1 MNKKYTVSALIL
13 YLNYFIHGIGC
24 SILGQQVVKEMLA
37 LQWGL
42 KLDDIGKVTAV
53 AAALGLGRLI
63 SLPIAGPLSDKLGR
77 RVSAIIGA
85 ASYAIFFVGI
95 AFSPNMMVAY
105 IAAVLGGLAN
115 SFLDTAIYPAVGEI
129 FYNYT
134 GIATMGIKFFISISQ
149 LLMPF
154 FLGMVAGSAMS
165 YGTLVL
171 VCAAA
176 IAILGVLII
185 FAPLPAESESG
196 KKESLIQ
203 NIKNANFSVESVVLI
218 LIGFTSTATFQLW
231 LNCAQTFGKEI
242 AGMGNEVSNMQTY
255 YSAGTMAALIITS
268 FLTTKIKQVRFI
280 ALYPAVAAVSMILV
294 YLIKTPTI
302 CFIGAF
308 MVGFFAAGG
317 VLQLVTA
324 TVNELFPKIKGT
336 ITSIVMIA
344 SSLSNYTILTAAGNM
359 SASAVLIMNIVLTV
373 IGVVLALFVNV
384 RYGKMVEAAKEEA

>member
-37 LQWGL
+37 KQWGL
-42 KLDDIGKVTAV
+42 TLDDVGKVTMV

-63 SLPIAGPLSDKLGR
+63 SLPVAGPLSDKLGR
-77 RVSAIIGA
+77 RISSVIGA

-95 AFSPNMMVAY
+95 AFSPNMTVAY
-105 IAAVLGGLAN
+105 IAAVMGGLAN

-149 LLMPF
+149 LMMPF
-154 FLGMVAGSAMS
+154 FLGMAAGSAMS
-165 YGTLVL
+165 YGTLAL

-176 IAILGVLII
+176 IGVLGVLII
-185 FAPLPAESESG
+185 FAPLPTDSESG
-196 KKESLIQ
+196 KKESLLQ
-203 NIKNANFSVESVVLI
+203 NIKNANFSMESIVLI

-242 AGMGNEVSNMQTY
+242 AGMGNEVSNMQTW
-255 YSAGTMAALIITS
+255 YSGGTMLALIITS

-280 ALYPAVAAVSMILV
+280 FIYPAVAAVSMLLV
-294 YLIKTPTI
+294 YMIRTPEI
-302 CFIGAF
+302 CLFGAF

-344 SSLSNYTILTAAGNM
+344 SSLSNYTILSAAGSM
-359 SASAVLIMNIVLTV
+359 SASAVLMMNIILTV
-373 IGVVLALFVNV
+373 IGVLLALFVNM
-384 RYGKMVEAAKEEA
+384 RYAKMVEAAKQ

>member
-1 MNKKYTVSALIL
+1 MNKKYTFSALIL

-42 KLDDIGKVTAV
+42 TLADTGKVTAV

-63 SLPIAGPLSDKLGR
+63 SLPVAGPLSDKLGR
-77 RVSAIIGA
+77 RISAVIGA

-95 AFSPNMMVAY
+95 AFSPSMTVAY
-105 IAAVLGGLAN
+105 IAAILGGLAN

-129 FYNYT
+129 FYDYT

-154 FLGMVAGSAMS
+154 FLGIFAGSVMS
-165 YGTLVL
+165 YGTLAL
-171 VCAAA
+171 VCAVV
-176 IAILGVLII
+176 IAVLGLCIL
-185 FAPLPAESESG
+185 FAPLPAVSESG
-196 KKESLIQ
+196 KKQSFLQ
-203 NIKNANFSVESVVLI
+203 SIKTANFSVESIVLI
-218 LIGFTSTATFQLW
+218 VIGFTSTATFQLW
-231 LNCAQTFGKEI
+231 LNCAQSFGKEV
-242 AGMGNEVSNMQTY
+242 AGMGAEVSHMQTY

-268 FLTTKIKQVRFI
+268 FLTTKIKQIRFI
-280 ALYPAVAAVSMILV
+280 AVYPAIAAVSMLLV
-294 YLIKTPTI
+294 YLIRTPFI
-302 CFIGAF
+302 CFFGAF

-344 SSLSNYTILTAAGNM
+344 SSLSNYTILSIAGNM
-359 SASAVLIMNIVLTV
+359 SPSAVLLMNLILTG
-373 IGVVLALFVNV
+373 IGVLLALFVNM
-384 RYGKMVEAAKEEA
+384 RYGKMVKAAKAEE

>member
-165 YGTLVL
+165 YGTLAL

>member
-129 FYNYT
+129 FYNYFSVVTAFLPGFGCRFCHVLWYFGT
-134 GIATMGIKFFISISQ
+134 GLCGCNCNPGRSDHFCSFTGRIRKRQ
-149 LLMPF
+149 ER
-154 FLGMVAGSAMS
+154 
-165 YGTLVL
+165 
-171 VCAAA
+171 
-176 IAILGVLII
+176 I
-185 FAPLPAESESG
+185 FDPEHQKCKLFSG
-196 KKESLIQ
+196 KR
-203 NIKNANFSVESVVLI
+203 
-218 LIGFTSTATFQLW
+218 
-231 LNCAQTFGKEI
+231 CADPDWFYQ
-242 AGMGNEVSNMQTY
+242 Y
-255 YSAGTMAALIITS
+255 RYL
-268 FLTTKIKQVRFI
+268 
-280 ALYPAVAAVSMILV
+280 PAVA
-294 YLIKTPTI
+294 
-302 CFIGAF
+302 
-308 MVGFFAAGG
+308 
-317 VLQLVTA
+317 
-324 TVNELFPKIKGT
+324 ELC
-336 ITSIVMIA
+336 A
-344 SSLSNYTILTAAGNM
+344 DLW
-359 SASAVLIMNIVLTV
+359 
-373 IGVVLALFVNV
+373 
-384 RYGKMVEAAKEEA
+384 

>member
-1 MNKKYTVSALIL
+1 MNKKYTASALIL

-42 KLDDIGKVTAV
+42 TLDDIGKVTAV

-105 IAAVLGGLAN
+105 IAAILGGLAN

-165 YGTLVL
+165 YGTLAL
-171 VCAAA
+171 VCAVA
-176 IAILGVLII
+176 IAVLGVLII

-196 KKESLIQ
+196 KKESLLQ

-242 AGMGNEVSNMQTY
+242 AGMGAEVSNMQTY

-294 YLIKTPTI
+294 YLIKTPAI
-302 CFIGAF
+302 CFVGAF

-373 IGVVLALFVNV
+373 VGVVLALFVNV
-384 RYGKMVEAAKEEA
+384 RYGKMVEAAKAED

>member
-1 MNKKYTVSALIL
+1 MNKKYFGSALIL
-13 YLNYFIHGIGC
+13 YLNYFVHGVGC

-42 KLDDIGKVTAV
+42 TLDDIGKVTAV

-63 SLPIAGPLSDKLGR
+63 SLPIAGPLSDKFGR

-105 IAAVLGGLAN
+105 IAAILGGLAN

-129 FYNYT
+129 FYDYT
-134 GIATMGIKFFISISQ
+134 GIATMGIKFFISVSQ

-154 FLGMVAGSAMS
+154 FLGMAAGTAMS
-165 YGTLVL
+165 YGSLAL
-171 VCAAA
+171 VCA
-176 IAILGVLII
+176 IVIVILGVLVI

-203 NIKNANFSVESVVLI
+203 NIKNANFSLESIVLI

-231 LNCAQTFGKEI
+231 LNCAQTFAKEI
-242 AGMGNEVSNMQTY
+242 AGMGAEVSNMQTY

-268 FLTTKIKQVRFI
+268 FLTTRIKQVRFI
-280 ALYPAVAAVSMILV
+280 AFYPAVAAVSMILV
-294 YLIKTPTI
+294 YLIKTPSI
-302 CFIGAF
+302 CFFGAF

-344 SSLSNYTILTAAGNM
+344 SSVSNYTILTAAGNM
-359 SASAVLIMNIVLTV
+359 SASAVLMMNIVLTLV
-373 IGVVLALFVNV
+373 GVLLALFVNV
-384 RYGKMVEAAKEEA
+384 RYGKMVEAAKKDA